1 VVIAVGSCTF
11 LFLALG
17 TASLLL
23 HRILYIAVRD
33 PSTTMGKKIGLS
45 VYAIFFV
52 MLEVSFIRVWLP
64 MSDYTYLAIV
74 PMAFVLK
81 TLVVLRLDRWLDAN
95 RETIKNLVA
104 EAMAQR
110 RERRALKKSND

>member
-1 VVIAVGSCTF
+1 
-11 LFLALG
+11 
-17 TASLLL
+17 
-23 HRILYIAVRD
+23 
-33 PSTTMGKKIGLS
+33 MGKKIGLS